1 MRTSCRTSQRVIVQ
15 TDVMQRCVAAEF
27 AIPIEKIDVVKP
39 DVDDL
44 PRPTVLS
51 KSIAAMSATWPGKRL
66 LYVGNQSSYK
76 NTAVLTRAVT
86 IMRKSCSGLKLFL
99 TWPPDAPDCQQDGVV
114 GLGYLQ
120 GAELRQAYELADA
133 LVMPSLVETVGLPM
147 LEAMNVGIPV
157 IAADRPYAHD
167 VCEDAAVF
175 FDPLD
180 ASALA
185 HRITRVLCDED
196 LRRDLVCRGR
206 DIIRKRRAAR
216 PYERMVDIV
225 AKVVSARDEVGN
237 LR

>member
-1 MRTSCRTSQRVIVQ
+1 
-15 TDVMQRCVAAEF
+15 
-27 AIPIEKIDVVKP
+27 
-39 DVDDL
+39 
-44 PRPTVLS
+44 
-51 KSIAAMSATWPGKRL
+51 
-66 LYVGNQSSYK
+66 
-76 NTAVLTRAVT
+76 
-86 IMRKSCSGLKLFL
+86 
-99 TWPPDAPDCQQDGVV
+99 VV